1 VRAAC
6 VRHESTKSPRSL
18 SLGEKTA
25 EIETKSGVTWYS
37 CRASSCPLQLGGV
50 WQRLLWLLWRRWA
63 CRRCDFCMHSAT
75 HELPRPFW
83 VLQDWER
90 AMQQTLLSHL
100 PALARCPGPPCP
112 EKLAAL
118 HLHVSHAGPTNSEGS
133 RGSRATFEKEIYAH
147 AKLRGGQVKRREHVP
162 APAAHEGDEGAAEG
176 RLRSHRVLAS
186 GQDFGTTDG
195 GRG

>member
-1 VRAAC
+1 MLCRRFAHEGWTLATRKMVRAAC

-90 AMQQTLLSHL
+90 AMQQTLLLHL
-100 PALARCPGPPCP
+100 PALARPALKNSPRCICTSAMPAQQTRRDLGDHGP
-112 EKLAAL
+112 L
-118 HLHVSHAGPTNSEGS
+118 
-133 RGSRATFEKEIYAH
+133 
-147 AKLRGGQVKRREHVP
+147 LRRKYTRMPSFVEAR
-162 APAAHEGDEGAAEG
+162 
-176 RLRSHRVLAS
+176 
-186 GQDFGTTDG
+186 
-195 GRG
+195 